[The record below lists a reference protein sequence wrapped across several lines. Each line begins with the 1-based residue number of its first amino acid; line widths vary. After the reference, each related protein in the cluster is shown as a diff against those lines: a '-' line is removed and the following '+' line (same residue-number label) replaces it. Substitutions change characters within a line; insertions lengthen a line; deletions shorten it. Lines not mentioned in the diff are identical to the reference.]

1 MWDGFPGP
9 WSGTNDGDPIVIY
22 DELDDRWFAS
32 QFAVN
37 TSDGSFWE
45 LVAVSETSDPLGAW
59 YRYAFE
65 FDYFNDYPKFG
76 VWPNAYLGTFNYFNA
91 SATSYVGGGAV
102 ALDREAMING
112 DPDAEMI
119 IFPINGSKYGILPA
133 DFDGTP
139 PPADEPAWFA
149 HINRTGDKK
158 NLKFGKQISIGAIH
172 YLLLIPCTTALQL
185 MRSMLTLAPFHSLVQ
200 PKLWMLSVGN

>member
-1 MWDGFPGP
+1 MINSSFAIYSKEGIQLYGPADNSTLWDGFPGP
-9 WSGTNDGDPIVIY
+9 WSGTNDGDPPIVIY

-158 NLKFGKQISIGAIH
+158 
-172 YLLLIPCTTALQL
+172 T
-185 MRSMLTLAPFHSLVQ
+185 
-200 PKLWMLSVGN
+200 